1 MARYNRIHS
10 PDLDYVTLLLSGEY
24 TRQHLQ
30 TQAALKPESA
40 TSKKIREALAIH
52 ALIVAAEKLVE
63 LRLRNQQSITTTEEE
78 IS

>member
-30 TQAALKPESA
+30 SQASIRPESA